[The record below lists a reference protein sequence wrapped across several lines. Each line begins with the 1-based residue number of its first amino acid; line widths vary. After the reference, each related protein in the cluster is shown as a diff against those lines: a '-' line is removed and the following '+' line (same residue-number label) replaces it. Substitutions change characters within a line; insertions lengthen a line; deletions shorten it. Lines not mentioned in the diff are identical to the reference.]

1 MESAQRANEAHGVI
15 SDAVLREDR
24 SIAKYS
30 APRSLAPSASN
41 PGIGIAS
48 GVRRCLFRCRGS
60 VIIPSNRAE
69 RAHVALAPNGDRL
82 CAFLPTNH
90 RAAIYQVADP

>member
-1 MESAQRANEAHGVI
+1 M

-41 PGIGIAS
+41 PGSGIAS
-48 GVRRCLFRCRGS
+48 GVRRHLFSVPRVSS
-60 VIIPSNRAE
+60 VIILPTGPN
-69 RAHVALAPNGDRL
+69 AHTLALAPNGDRL

>member
-1 MESAQRANEAHGVI
+1 MI

-41 PGIGIAS
+41 PGSGIAS
-48 GVRRCLFRCRGS
+48 GVRRHLFSVPRVSS

-69 RAHVALAPNGDRL
+69 RAHVALAPNSDRL
-82 CAFLPTNH
+82 CVFLPTNH